1 MSVVEGLRDE
11 GKLEVQTKAY
21 DFASYTHKICSNQKV
36 FFKRYRWCS
45 TSKIIDAVDD
55 ICVYIDLA
63 NQVNIR
69 KDLKPENLKKNKEL
83 RKQYQTKAIEVSI
96 RLETL
101 MEIAY
106 RNNRVKS
113 ESNPTTNEISQSEQ
127 EKEDSSEVGIS
138 KDKFYYWVGLLLEVR
153 SLIRKWR
160 DSEQG

>member
-1 MSVVEGLRDE
+1 MSVVEGLRDD
-11 GKLEVQTKAY
+11 GKLEVQTKTY

-69 KDLKPENLKKNKEL
+69 KDLKPDTLKKNKQT

-113 ESNPTTNEISQSEQ
+113 ESNPTTNEISTTD
-127 EKEDSSEVGIS
+127 EDKGEVGIS
-138 KDKFYYWVGLLLEVR
+138 QDKFYYWVGLLLEVR

-160 DSEQG
+160 ECEQG

>member
-1 MSVVEGLRDE
+1 M
-11 GKLEVQTKAY
+11 
-21 DFASYTHKICSNQKV
+21 
-36 FFKRYRWCS
+36 
-45 TSKIIDAVDD
+45 
-55 ICVYIDLA
+55 A

-69 KDLKPENLKKNKEL
+69 KDLKPDTLKKNKQT

-113 ESNPTTNEISQSEQ
+113 ESNPTTNEISTTD
-127 EKEDSSEVGIS
+127 EDKGEVGIS
-138 KDKFYYWVGLLLEVR
+138 QDKFYYWVGLLLEVR

-160 DSEQG
+160 ECEQG